1 MPLTKKA
8 EQAKSKLTASARKL
22 IGERGFDR
30 VSVEEITKDAGVA
43 KGTFYHYFVCKEDVV
58 REFSIRVME
67 EIFSTAMAMPG
78 GPEEKLTYYFTRILS
93 EADRMGV
100 NLIRQWI
107 HDIMMPRITEEGVER
122 FREGYRKIYAI
133 IRRGVEEG
141 KLKKTTPI
149 AFLTKILLSH
159 LYGALTTWCMLGGPF
174 SLAEESN
181 HFVKEEVQAFLRKY
195 TKE

>member
-8 EQAKSKLTASARKL
+8 ERTKSKLIHSARKL
-22 IGERGFDR
+22 ISEQGFDQ

-58 REFSIRVME
+58 REFYIRVIE
-67 EIFSTAMAMPG
+67 EIFATAMAMPG
-78 GPEEKLTYYFTRILS
+78 GPQEKLTYYFTHVLY
-93 EADRMGV
+93 EADRMSV

-107 HDIMMPRITEEGVER
+107 RDIMAPRITDEGLEQW
-122 FREGYRKIYAI
+122 RESYRKIHAI
-133 IRRGVEEG
+133 IRQGVEEE
-141 KLKKTTPI
+141 KLKKNTPT

-159 LYGALTTWCMLGGPF
+159 LYGALTTWCMLGGTF

-181 HFVKEEVQAFLRKY
+181 HFVREEVQSVLRKY
-195 TKE
+195 IKE